1 MIVGIEE
8 KRRKESRTT
17 AEVLKLYVLRA
28 AINLVILAV
37 LLAAFLVI
45 YLVTSKWAP
54 NWLSKE
60 CQPSQDTTLAKEREI
75 VYICSHLFVACL
87 TIHRLNMS

>member
-1 MIVGIEE
+1 MKVMVGIEE

-17 AEVLKLYVLRA
+17 AEVLKLYMLRA

-37 LLAAFLVI
+37 LVATFIVI

-54 NWLSKE
+54 NWLSSRE
-60 CQPSQDTTLAKEREI
+60 RQPSQDGTTTLAKVHI
-75 VYICSHLFVACL
+75 
-87 TIHRLNMS
+87 LNTG

>member
-1 MIVGIEE
+1 MGIEE

-17 AEVLKLYVLRA
+17 AEVLKLYSLRA

-37 LLAAFLVI
+37 LLATFLVI

-54 NWLSKE
+54 NWLSNAE
-60 CQPSQDTTLAKEREI
+60 CQPSQDATTTLAKVR
-75 VYICSHLFVACL
+75 
-87 TIHRLNMS
+87 NG